1 MEFTRVIEFKE
12 IKFIFSQENYAV
24 FFLCS
29 MEKL

>member
-1 MEFTRVIEFKE
+1 MEFIKAIEFKE
-12 IKFIFSQENYAV
+12 IKFISSQENYAV